1 MQTRVQKWGN
11 SLAIRIPKAFAT
23 ETQLTEGVTVEMSI
37 EEGHLVI
44 APSVFTPTLEE
55 LLAQITPENVHTEV
69 DWGKMSD
76 RKCGDAATLYA
87 GTWRF
92 DLADL

>member
-11 SLAIRIPKAFAT
+11 SLAIRIPEAFAA
-23 ETQLTEGVTVEMSI
+23 EAQLTEGATVEISI

-44 APSVFTPTLEE
+44 APCVVTPTLEE

-69 DWGKMSD
+69 DWGKNVGQEV
-76 RKCGDAATLYA
+76 C
-87 GTWRF
+87 
-92 DLADL
+92 